1 MPQRYRILLIT
12 SVVVLILDQW
22 TKWLIDRHLDLHQSL
37 RVIENFFHIT
47 YVRNKGASFGMLADS
62 AVRVPLF
69 VTVAVIALA
78 GILWYLHRQADDRPY
93 HHLGLAMIFAG
104 AAGNLIDRLR
114 FGEVIDFIDVHWYQH
129 HWPAFNV
136 ADSSITVGTCIL
148 LLEMWLFER
157 RQKSS

>member
-1 MPQRYRILLIT
+1 VPLRYRILLLT
-12 SVVVLILDQW
+12 SAVVLVLDQW
-22 TKWLIDRHLDLHQSL
+22 TKWLVDRHMTLHRSIPLVQNFLDL
-37 RVIENFFHIT
+37 T

-62 AVRVPLF
+62 AIRVPLF
-69 VTVAVIALA
+69 VTVAVVALL
-78 GILWYLHRQADDRPY
+78 GILWYLRSQADGRSL

-114 FGEVIDFIDVHWYQH
+114 FGEVVDFIDAHWYQY

-148 LLEMWLFER
+148 LLEMWFFER
-157 RQKSS
+157 RQKQS